1 MYPGSPNS
9 HSCLSL
15 SNTSFLFDMIIP
27 GSARSWEGEEEGEEE
42 EKGGGGERG
51 MVKIREGK
59 EEEENGAGRDRGGAE
74 RWEKG

>member
-1 MYPGSPNS
+1 
-9 HSCLSL
+9 
-15 SNTSFLFDMIIP
+15 MIIP